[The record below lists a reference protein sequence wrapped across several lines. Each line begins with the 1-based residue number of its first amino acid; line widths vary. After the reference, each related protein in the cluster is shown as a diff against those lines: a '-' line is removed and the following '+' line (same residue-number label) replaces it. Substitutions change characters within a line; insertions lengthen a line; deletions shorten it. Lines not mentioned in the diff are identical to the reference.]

1 MAYSNR
7 ENEII
12 DELNELAFE
21 RENTGDYIL
30 AVVVDSR
37 EDEGLPPFTPEELDA
52 ARKECD
58 ENCDK
63 VNAIEKAM
71 DKLLEEYRSITGKSP
86 HYNELTDRFSIN
98 FGR

>member
-1 MAYSNR
+1 MAYRDR
-7 ENEII
+7 EDEII

-21 RENTGDYIL
+21 RENVGEHIL

-58 ENCDK
+58 ANCDK
-63 VNAIEKAM
+63 VTAIEKAM
-71 DKLLEEYRSITGKSP
+71 DELCEEYRSITGKSP
-86 HYNELTDRFSIN
+86 YYNEWTDRFSVN
-98 FGR
+98 